1 MTIEI
6 IRPADRTAWLA
17 ARRQDVT
24 ASVAGALM
32 GVHPYTTAYQLWAEK
47 SGRIVPDDRDNAVL
61 RRGRLLEP
69 VAIEMLREE
78 RPDWTVQYHRDNA
91 YYRDSDARMG
101 ATPDAFAERPDIFG
115 AGIVQ
120 VKTTSED
127 RFRADWLDAETGE
140 IILPLW
146 IALQAIQEA
155 ELTGG
160 TWASVALMIIGRG
173 LDMEVIDVPLHVGV
187 KRRLRTAIAD
197 FWQLV
202 DSGREPDPDW
212 SRDGSAVLDV
222 YRDSTPDRRDL
233 SDDTDL
239 DDVICQYVEAR
250 DTRLASAKVE
260 DLHRPQII
268 RAIGPAEAAF
278 TANWELTARTTTRT
292 GDFGQPVKTRVLR
305 VKPREDF
312 HADRF

>member
-6 IRPADRTAWLA
+6 IRPADRSAWLA

-47 SGRIVPDDRDNAVL
+47 SGRAVPDDRDNAVL

-69 VAIEMLREE
+69 VAIEVLREE
-78 RPDWTVQYHRDNA
+78 RPDWTIHYHRDNA
-91 YYRDSDARMG
+91 YYRDPAARMG

-115 AGIVQ
+115 TGIVQ
-120 VKTTSED
+120 VKTVSEEK
-127 RFRADWLDAETGE
+127 FRSSWVDAETDE
-140 IILPLW
+140 ILLPLW
-146 IALQAIQEA
+146 IAIQTIQES
-155 ELTGG
+155 ELTDA
-160 TWASVALMIIGRG
+160 TWASVALMIVGRG
-173 LDMEVIDVPLHVGV
+173 LDMEVIDVPLHAGV
-187 KRRLRTAIAD
+187 RRRLRTVIAD
-197 FWQLV
+197 FWQMV
-202 DSGREPDPDW
+202 DSGAEPEPDW
-212 SRDGSAVLDV
+212 GRDGAAVLDV

-233 SDDTDL
+233 SDNDTL
-239 DDVICQYVEAR
+239 DDIISRYVTAR
-250 DTRLASAKVE
+250 DTRLSSAKVE

-278 TANWELTARTTTRT
+278 TTNWQITARTTTRV
-292 GDFGQPVKTRVLR
+292 GDFGQPVKSRVLR
-305 VKPREDF
+305 VKPREDS